1 MHSIWKEGKYLDLW
15 SLPHFLV
22 GIILGHIFI
31 YFGLDLAIALVATL
45 IIKIAW
51 EIYEHKY
58 VTIEA
63 VPNKIL
69 DVVVGIIGLIVI
81 YIYNDYSLINLTSF
95 SVILIINIIF
105 SSWGLLSMKK
115 MNLFIKK

>member
-31 YFGLDLAIALVATL
+31 YFNLSLTIALIATL
-45 IIKIAW
+45 VIKTVW
-51 EIYEHKY
+51 EVYEHKY

-69 DVVVGIIGLIVI
+69 DVIIGLIGLITV
-81 YIYNDYSLINLTSF
+81 YVYNDYALINLVSF

-105 SSWGLLSMKK
+105 SFWGLLSMKK